1 MTYNV
6 RSFFGESG
14 ASNVD
19 DIVRLIGEYD
29 PDIVCMQ
36 EFNARLAEKS
46 DDFALLDE
54 KYESAAFGRTQAPDF
69 WDDPEKAEKQLKKV
83 AGIKYWITAY
93 DAGCLVRENGT
104 YDLTAIPSLYLLDSD
119 KRVLVKDSTDVPY
132 IEEVIDRRG

>member
-19 DIVRLIGEYD
+19 YIVRLIGEYD

-54 KYESAAFGRTQAPDF
+54 K
-69 WDDPEKAEKQLKKV
+69 
-83 AGIKYWITAY
+83 
-93 DAGCLVRENGT
+93 
-104 YDLTAIPSLYLLDSD
+104 
-119 KRVLVKDSTDVPY
+119 
-132 IEEVIDRRG
+132 

>member
-54 KYESAAFGRTQAPDF
+54 NTARPSAA
-69 WDDPEKAEKQLKKV
+69 
-83 AGIKYWITAY
+83 
-93 DAGCLVRENGT
+93 
-104 YDLTAIPSLYLLDSD
+104 
-119 KRVLVKDSTDVPY
+119 
-132 IEEVIDRRG
+132 RRLPIRCTGHRFSS